1 MLQLFLNWIIL
12 HSNLVYYYI
21 LTKYKIQIYIIE
33 IISKFYI

>member
-21 LTKYKIQIYIIE
+21 LTNKIQIYIIE